1 MGYKSGPQTWGLA
14 STVGGSSL
22 MEGFPSQG
30 VRHFATNFVLSRGI
44 NYDGGTHYEGY
55 KGGQQTLYCQEGSTL
70 MEGTISRATKVGNK
84 LGLCQEG
91 SSLIEEFPS

>member
-1 MGYKSGPQTWGLA
+1 VGFKSGQQTWGLA

-44 NYDGGTHYEGY
+44 NYDGGTHYEGS

-70 MEGTISRATKVGNK
+70 MNGPLSRATMVGNK
-84 LGLCQEG
+84 ICLVKRDQL
-91 SSLIEEFPS
+91 